1 VLLPCADYRGRA
13 ANLVHVHLHVHTWSV
28 TSARPA
34 ESPRLRLARPAVFG
48 AFDGAASLIGVVV
61 YLAAAHPSL
70 IFPAAVSG
78 ALTSAVSMGG
88 GEFLSDS
95 DSGWA
100 ASAVMA
106 AATFTG
112 ALAPAVPFAFGHGAA
127 VTAGCAVICAVVIVI
142 VAALRLNRGRGL
154 ALAETAGLFA
164 AAVIVALACA
174 RLLPGGTA

>member
-1 VLLPCADYRGRA
+1 MA
-13 ANLVHVHLHVHTWSV
+13 T
-28 TSARPA
+28 ARPA
-34 ESPRLRLARPAVFG
+34 GNTRLRLTRPAVFG

-61 YLAAAHPSL
+61 YLAMARPSL

-106 AATFTG
+106 LATFAG
-112 ALAPAVPFAFGHGAA
+112 ALAPAIPFAFTRGPAA
-127 VTAGCAVICAVVIVI
+127 VAWCALICAAVIVV
-142 VAALRLNRGRGL
+142 VAALRPNRGRGL

-164 AAVIVALACA
+164 AAVAVALACA

>member
-1 VLLPCADYRGRA
+1 M
-13 ANLVHVHLHVHTWSV
+13 HVHSPRALAI
-28 TSARPA
+28 ARRYSGSMATAPA
-34 ESPRLRLARPAVFG
+34 EKRLRLTRPAVFG
-48 AFDGAASLIGVVV
+48 AFDGAASLIGF
-61 YLAAAHPSL
+61 AISPAMTHPSL

-106 AATFTG
+106 LATFTG
-112 ALAPAVPFAFGHGAA
+112 ALAPAIPFAFTRGLAA
-127 VTAGCAVICAVVIVI
+127 VAWCALICAAVIVV
-142 VAALRLNRGRGL
+142 VAALRPNRGRGL

-174 RLLPGGTA
+174 RLLPGSAG